1 MESVIRLA
9 HDVMRGP
16 VVDVRP
22 DARVRTVLDL
32 ARRKGVHHF
41 PVTREGALLGLVCTC
56 DLEDAPAEIDVYA
69 LARREVITVQ
79 QGARLE
85 EVARLMIDNAV
96 GSVVVLKGD
105 HVYGI
110 ITREDLIN
118 SEPRWAEQLADQ
130 LCRSCGEVKHLR
142 PWKDGSLLC
151 TSCLARAKGGRQWL
165 DDGDGD

>member
-1 MESVIRLA
+1 METVIRLA

-69 LARREVITVQ
+69 LARREVVTVQ
-79 QGARLE
+79 QGQSLE
-85 EVARLMIDNAV
+85 EVARLMIDKTV

-110 ITREDLIN
+110 ITREDLIA
-118 SEPRWAEQLADQ
+118 SDPRWAALLADQ
-130 LCRSCGEVKHLR
+130 ACRSCGEVKHLR
-142 PWKDGSLLC
+142 PWKGGSFLC
-151 TSCLARAKGGRQWL
+151 TSCLSRAEGGHEWP
-165 DDGDGD
+165 DVGEGD